1 MTAQKRNLVYADA
14 ASLPPPPAP
23 LRSMCFCWAKWRG
36 TDVPVVGDGILRTS
50 SWRHVPPPSPG
61 PSMCGTFVT
70 GGLPGVPAGEP
81 GFYVFSLEMILCCV
95 FFLFFFK

>member
-1 MTAQKRNLVYADA
+1 MTAQKHNPVYADA
-14 ASLPPPPAP
+14 ASLPLAP
-23 LRSMCFCWAKWRG
+23 KWRG

-81 GFYVFSLEMILCCV
+81 GFYVFRLEMILWS
-95 FFLFFFK
+95 FFSFFK